1 MSWFFPTV
9 VILEVKNSYFLKS
22 YLKAALNVTALGDLV
37 RTGLTAVAPRSF
49 LALFLFCFASLQKK
63 FVLMCLHLEINFL
76 KKRWSWWEFTH
87 RLPYVEVEFD
97 IWLFIILRFLYY
109 FIIFFS
115 VFFPFF
121 FCITL
126 AQENIYSF
134 GRLVLRTVSHDGI
147 FPFLLRYN

>member
-109 FIIFFS
+109 FSTGEYIFLWETGS
-115 VFFPFF
+115 KNSLTWWYFP
-121 FCITL
+121 
-126 AQENIYSF
+126 
-134 GRLVLRTVSHDGI
+134 I
-147 FPFLLRYN
+147 FIEI

>member
-115 VFFPFF
+115 VFFPLFF
-121 FCITL
+121 LYYFSTG
-126 AQENIYSF
+126 EY
-134 GRLVLRTVSHDGI
+134 I
-147 FPFLLRYN
+147 FLWETGSKNSLTWWYFPIFIEI